1 MRSWKRRI
9 ATAWKVLTGKQ
20 CLLTDAATRFVYVQ
34 HPGRDGQIVQLATY
48 QDRILA
54 LDNNGD
60 VWSRFVG
67 EDGKVFG
74 KKKRMYHKCSPHARI
89 FLLQLDRMKC
99 PLRMSIDSL
108 ELRLR
113 KP

>member
-34 HPGRDGQIVQLATY
+34 HPGRDGQIVQLATS

-60 VWSRFVG
+60 VWMMRELEYGSSNFQIQFLM
-67 EDGKVFG
+67 E
-74 KKKRMYHKCSPHARI
+74 SPR
-89 FLLQLDRMKC
+89 R
-99 PLRMSIDSL
+99 R
-108 ELRLR
+108 R
-113 KP
+113 